1 MGDKKAEEQ
10 MINEFVEKT
19 IKELMKLLEETG
31 RIEVIIAYLMILDTV
46 KTLTVSLPLEDVLNA
61 IEMMAKHNKEFY
73 NETK

>member
-1 MGDKKAEEQ
+1 